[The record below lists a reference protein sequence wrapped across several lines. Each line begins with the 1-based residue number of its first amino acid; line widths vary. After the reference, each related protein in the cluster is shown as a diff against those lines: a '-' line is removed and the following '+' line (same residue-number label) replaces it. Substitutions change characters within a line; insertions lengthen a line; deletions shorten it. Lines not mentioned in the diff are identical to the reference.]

1 MFFDYPADEE
11 IMEELKRTICAK
23 SLHYMYYQPQVSQ
36 EDILKMFSGMI
47 KYTCNNLEGNFVI
60 GRASAALGL
69 TDEIVMTLLEI
80 FKDSGMIKILSR
92 DEVLV
97 MLSDNL
103 QDINHKLKHGK
114 IRDKTNAKIKNAQLN
129 SLVYLAQNYLK
140 GLKDKQLDEIKQD
153 LMELKSGNISN
164 DEFERNIIASA
175 DKGVDLSEIERIESI
190 IESFDG
196 E

>member
-1 MFFDYPADEE
+1 
-11 IMEELKRTICAK
+11 
-23 SLHYMYYQPQVSQ
+23 
-36 EDILKMFSGMI
+36 MI
-47 KYTCNNLEGNFVI
+47 
-60 GRASAALGL
+60 GL
-69 TDEIVMTLLEI
+69 ANKKNIEY
-80 FKDSGMIKILSR
+80 GKILSR

-103 QDINHKLKHGK
+103 QDINHKIKYGK
-114 IRDKTNAKIKNAQLN
+114 IRDKTNAKIKNAQLY
-129 SLVYLAQNYLK
+129 SMVYLAQNYLK

>member
-1 MFFDYPADEE
+1 
-11 IMEELKRTICAK
+11 
-23 SLHYMYYQPQVSQ
+23 
-36 EDILKMFSGMI
+36 MI
-47 KYTCNNLEGNFVI
+47 
-60 GRASAALGL
+60 GL
-69 TDEIVMTLLEI
+69 ANKKNIEY
-80 FKDSGMIKILSR
+80 GKILSR

-103 QDINHKLKHGK
+103 QDINHKIKYGK

-129 SLVYLAQNYLK
+129 SMVYLAQNYLK